1 MARLVISLCVRGDCV
16 RGDCVC
22 GDCVCVVTVHGD
34 CVW

>member
-22 GDCVCVVTVHGD
+22 GDCVCVVTVRGG

>member
-22 GDCVCVVTVHGD
+22 GDCVCMVTVRGG